1 MFDPGLMDMIM
12 RLRGRGVSE
21 NSILK
26 AFEITPRKYFVSDDL
41 YLSAYD
47 EKRLPIGCG
56 QTISEP
62 LTIARLTQA
71 LDVHSDHKVLEIGT
85 GSGYHTALLA
95 RLAKRVYSVERYL
108 ELVKSSEASLGRVDI
123 NNIVIRH
130 GDGRYGWRGQAPF
143 DRILLTVSV
152 RTVPDGLLE
161 QLVKGG
167 KLVAVVDDELTVY
180 EKQGSKFK
188 EQVIVPMSLPMIE
201 AGKSKII

>member
-26 AFEITPRKYFVSDDL
+26 AFEITPRKFFVSEDL

-47 EKRLPIGCG
+47 EKRLPIACG

-71 LDVHSDHKVLEIGT
+71 LDVHADHKVLEIGT

-108 ELVKSSEASLGRVDI
+108 ELVKASEALLGRLEI
-123 NNIVIRH
+123 RNIVIRH

-152 RTVPDGLLE
+152 RAVPDGLLE
-161 QLVKGG
+161 QLAKGG
-167 KLVAVVDDELTVY
+167 KLVAVVDDELTIY
-180 EKQGSKFK
+180 EKTGSKFK

-201 AGKSKII
+201 AGKSKIL